1 MANELINTQKIRA
14 EIEAMIEMIS
24 HPAFVEAVK
33 TMKKKPI
40 SKRRQLGK
48 KILSID
54 HLRSKGVMVPKGMR
68 VTIRYFESGRPGII
82 ELLPDGK
89 IRNTKYPRFLIGDKL
104 NPVRLHGVHVFVAGQ
119 GRFVLERGVVNKSS
133 CNI

>member
-68 VTIRYFESGRPGII
+68 VTTRYFESGRPGII

-104 NPVRLHGVHVFVAGQ
+104 NPGKVAWGACVC
-119 GRFVLERGVVNKSS
+119 GGTGSFCAGAGSS
-133 CNI
+133 